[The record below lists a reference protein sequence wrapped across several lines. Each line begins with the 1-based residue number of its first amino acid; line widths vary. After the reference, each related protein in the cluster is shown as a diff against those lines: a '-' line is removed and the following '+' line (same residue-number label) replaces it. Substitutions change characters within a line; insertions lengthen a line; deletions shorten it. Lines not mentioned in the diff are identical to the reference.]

1 MNLPLG
7 LALFLGGLLTTEGL
21 LKPNVSRISYGDLSQ
36 VQGLKA
42 KRVAHELAKRNMEFG
57 FKLLKKL
64 ASSSSRQNIFF
75 SPMSI
80 SIAFSMLSLGAQ
92 DSTLDEIKQGFNF
105 RDMPERDLHQGFYY
119 LIHKLNQEKRDIKLE
134 IGNILFL
141 DQKLKPQRDFLRETK
156 NVYEAEIVP
165 TNFQELEY
173 TQQQINNHISQKTQG
188 LIKNLIR
195 SIDPGTVM
203 LLANYIFFQARW
215 QHNFDPKE
223 TKEDNFFVDK
233 GKSVKV
239 PMMFHGGMYDVG
251 YDDKLSCTLL
261 EIPYHGNITA
271 TFILPDK
278 GKMKNLEEGLQVDI
292 FGRWKRLMSKR
303 VVNVFLPRLHIS
315 GTYDL
320 KTTLSQLGISKIF
333 EEHGDLT
340 RISPYRSLKVSEAV
354 HKAELKMDE
363 KGTQGAAGSGAQTLP
378 METPQNVRI
387 NRPFMMMVYEKFTP
401 SMIFLGKITN
411 PAGK

>member
-7 LALFLGGLLTTEGL
+7 LALFLAGLLTTEGL
-21 LKPNVSRISYGDLSQ
+21 LRPNVSRISYGDLSQ

-92 DSTLDEIKQGFNF
+92 DSTLEEIKQGFNF

-141 DQKLKPQRDFLRETK
+141 DQKLKLQRDFLRETK

-188 LIKNLIR
+188 LINNLIR
-195 SIDPGTVM
+195 SIEPGTVM

-215 QHNFDPKE
+215 QHKFDPKE

-271 TFILPDK
+271 TFILPDE

-378 METPQNVRI
+378 METPQKVRI